1 MSFHHIWTA
10 VTLAKVSNPAGR
22 DGALC
27 APARP
32 GAPRD
37 AVPRACTR
45 HSIMSRASS
54 GAKEVMAV
62 ISHVLLFLPSGN
74 CKANLVV
81 ADKLL

>member
-1 MSFHHIWTA
+1 
-10 VTLAKVSNPAGR
+10 
-22 DGALC
+22 
-27 APARP
+27 
-32 GAPRD
+32 
-37 AVPRACTR
+37 VPRACTR